1 VSFNFLIFGAGGV
14 SFTDARL
21 SFSDPFNGFAEN
33 GTKTYTGFN
42 VEGGVEYA
50 FTRNWIGRFEYIY
63 DRFNNQTFAFPTSPL
78 GFDSRQVNFNKNT
91 VRAAPEYK
99 F

>member
-1 VSFNFLIFGAGGV
+1 LIFGAGGV
-14 SFTDARL
+14 SFADEGL
-21 SFSDPFNGFAEN
+21 SFSDPFNGFTEN

-42 VEGGVEYA
+42 VGGGVEYA

-63 DRFNNQTFAFPTSPL
+63 DGFDNETFAFPTSL
-78 GFDSRQVNFNKNT
+78 GFDSRQVNFNENT
-91 VRAAPEYK
+91 VRAALEYK